1 VFAATNLPS
10 VGAGTNWWTAAD
22 YETLALNVW
31 PSAGEISFTRPSGM
45 SLKIEIADVLTNVT
59 GAIAGKT
66 IRLGGVGPSTNGA
79 TIMTNSTYIFYIPA
93 AGNNN
98 DEYFSYTASDGRGGS
113 PSANIHVSVTQWAGT
128 TQSITVTSNTVT
140 LNLAGIP
147 GYEYAVRRST
157 NLVEWVTLVTT
168 SAPPAGVFR
177 WVDDFSD
184 LGGPPA
190 SAHYRLAQP

>member
-1 VFAATNLPS
+1 MDRRIIIN
-10 VGAGTNWWTAAD
+10 AD
-22 YETLALNVW
+22 DFGLCEGVNKAVAQAH
-31 PSAGEISFTRPSGM
+31 SDG
-45 SLKIEIADVLTNVT
+45 VLT
-59 GAIAGKT
+59 
-66 IRLGGVGPSTNGA
+66 SA
-79 TIMTNSTYIFYIPA
+79 TIMTNSTYIFYLPA

-113 PSANIHVSVTQWAGT
+113 ASANIHVSVTQWAGT

-157 NLVEWVTLVTT
+157 NLVEWATLVTT